1 MDKVNITYLG
11 HACFRLEYG
20 GQSLVLDPYADN
32 YVPGLGVLRTRANY
46 VYCSHGHKDHCHE
59 ASVALEP
66 CGEPRFTVEELVVD
80 HDMEGGALRGKST
93 VRIFSFGSLRV
104 AHLGD
109 LGRMLT
115 FAEGERLRDLDCL
128 MIPVGGYYTIDP
140 VTAKSIV
147 DWLRPRVVI
156 PMHYRTDTSGYE
168 VIAHINAF
176 TELFDSVERRGSSL
190 TLDESTPARVAVLQP
205 LGMDVS
211 ADAVDWHRRGFNCA
225 QSVLCALGKYTGLDE
240 RTALAVSGGFGGGL
254 RSGEVCG
261 AISGAVMALG
271 LCSPYTDGGDRESRE
286 KIAALARTAVER
298 CGEACGAVTCRE
310 LLARE
315 GGKGGCARFI
325 ADCAAI
331 AEKMI
336 IENR

>member
-32 YVPGLGVLRTRANY
+32 YVPGLGILRTRANY
-46 VYCSHGHKDHCHE
+46 VYCSHGHDDHSHA

-66 CGEPRFTVEELVVD
+66 CGEPKFTVEELITD
-80 HDMEGGALRGKST
+80 HDPEGGTLRGKST
-93 VRIFSFGSLRV
+93 VRIFTFGSLRV

-115 FAEGERLRDLDCL
+115 FKEGDRLRDLDCL
-128 MIPVGGYYTIDP
+128 LLPVGGYYTINP

-147 DWLRPRVVI
+147 DWLHPRVVI
-156 PMHYRTDTSGYE
+156 PMHYRTDGSGFGN
-168 VIAHINAF
+168 IAHIDEF
-176 TELFDSVERRGSSL
+176 TGLFDSVERCGSSL
-190 TLDESTPARVAVLQP
+190 TLDKSTPAQVAVLQP
-205 LGMDVS
+205 LGLDVAATAGDYHS
-211 ADAVDWHRRGFNCA
+211 RGFNCA
-225 QSVLCALGKYTGLDE
+225 QSVLCALGRYTGLDE

-271 LCSPYTDGGDRESRE
+271 VCFPFTDGADQAGKNRVGE
-286 KIAALARTAVER
+286 LARECVER
-298 CGEACGAVTCRE
+298 CGRACGAVTCRD

-315 GGKGGCARFI
+315 GGKGGCGGFI
-325 ADCAAI
+325 ADCAKI

-336 IENR
+336 LDNR